1 MGFKNLN
8 AIKLINNCI
17 PLAYYNRITVLPR
30 LWLQLT
36 PISDVL
42 SVKSCCLFFFVKNDL
57 KANDSALAACR
68 LFLFAMFMQ

>member
-42 SVKSCCLFFFVKNDL
+42 SVKSCCLFFY
-57 KANDSALAACR
+57 
-68 LFLFAMFMQ
+68 